1 MRLFSSAQKIEKEQ
15 IKFLTFPKE
24 EVLNKKNEQTNRFL
38 ALQRG
43 MYLGNLEREKVKI
56 VFVDD
61 AGLKKVETTI
71 WGVTDKSVI
80 LKESTVIPLERI
92 MAIV

>member
-80 LKESTVIPLERI
+80 LKQSTIIPLERI

>member
-80 LKESTVIPLERI
+80 LKQSTVIPLERI